1 MRKTIKEPQTVIKTI
16 MGKRKK
22 KKKDILKD
30 AKDLGL
36 FKKNKKY
43 KTHDI
48 ILSQDEYDKL

>member
-1 MRKTIKEPQTVIKTI
+1 MRKTIKEPQTMIKTI
-16 MGKRKK
+16 MEKRKK

-48 ILSQDEYDKL
+48 ILSHDEYNKL